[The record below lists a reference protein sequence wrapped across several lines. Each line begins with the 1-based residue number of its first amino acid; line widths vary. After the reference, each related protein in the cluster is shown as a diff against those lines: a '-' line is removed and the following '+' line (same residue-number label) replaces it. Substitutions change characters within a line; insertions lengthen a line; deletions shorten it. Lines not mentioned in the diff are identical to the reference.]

1 VTFPSITPPQRDA
14 PVRLRWPVVLA
25 VWAVPALLAALETY
39 TFWRLSGRP
48 FAAWRA
54 AAMQSPAWFVYAGAT
69 PLAFMLARRLPVR
82 RPSLAKTLPL
92 HLAVSLA
99 VAVLYAG
106 VATGAMWAFSPTPMP
121 YPAGGMFWRWYVS
134 SLPLT
139 TLTYFGLLGVAHA
152 YHHHLEAQR
161 RREEAGQLS
170 AQLAEARLGALRMQL
185 HPHFLFNTLNAIA
198 VLARDGESRQVA
210 RMLTLLGELLREVLE
225 NDAEQF
231 VTLEREVS
239 FLRRYLE
246 IEKVRFGDRLRVV
259 ERLPPGAMDTPVPAF
274 VLQPLV
280 ENALRHGLASLAA
293 GGTIELAAQVEDG
306 TIELTVR
313 DDGAGLPGGR
323 MEAGIGL
330 GNTAARLRE
339 LYRGAASLEVA
350 PVPGGGTMARLRLP
364 RRAP

>member
-1 VTFPSITPPQRDA
+1 MALPEDHAR
-14 PVRLRWPVVLA
+14 VRLRWPLVLA

-39 TFWRLSGRP
+39 TFSRLAGRP

-54 AAMQSPAWFVYAGAT
+54 VATQSPAWFVYAFAT
-69 PLAFMLARRLPVR
+69 PLAFALARRLPVR
-82 RPSLAKTLPL
+82 RASLATTLPL
-92 HLAVSLA
+92 HLAVSLVVAA
-99 VAVLYAG
+99 VYAG
-106 VATGAMWAFSPTPMP
+106 VATAAMRAFSPTPMP
-121 YPAGGMFWRWYVS
+121 YPPGGMFWRWYVS

-152 YHHHLEAQR
+152 YEHHAEAQR
-161 RREEAGQLS
+161 RRDEAGQLS

-185 HPHFLFNTLNAIA
+185 HPHFLFNTLNAIT

-210 RMLTLLGELLREVLE
+210 RMLTLLGGLLREVLE
-225 NDAEQF
+225 NDAGQF
-231 VTLEREVS
+231 VTLERELS
-239 FLRRYLE
+239 FVRGYLE

-259 ERLPPGAMDTPVPAF
+259 ERLPPEAMDTPVPAF

-280 ENALRHGLASLAA
+280 ENALRHGLAPLAA
-293 GGTIELAAQVEDG
+293 GGTIDLAARVEDG
-306 TIELTVR
+306 MIELTVR

-323 MEAGIGL
+323 MEPGIGL

-350 PVPGGGTMARLRLP
+350 PVQGGGTEARLRLP

>member
-1 VTFPSITPPQRDA
+1 MTPPNNDP
-14 PVRLRWPVVLA
+14 PVRLRWPLVLA

-39 TFWRLSGRP
+39 TFSRLSGRP

-54 AAMQSPAWFVYAGAT
+54 AATQAPAWLVYAAAT
-69 PLAFMLARRLPVR
+69 PLAFALARRLPVR
-82 RPSLAKTLPL
+82 RASLARTLPL

-99 VAVLYAG
+99 VGLLYAAA
-106 VATGAMWAFSPTPMP
+106 ATAAMRAFSPTPIE
-121 YPAGGMFWRWYVS
+121 YPAAAMFWRWYAS

-139 TLTYFGLLGVAHA
+139 TLTYFGVLGVAHA
-152 YHHHLEAQR
+152 YEHLAEAQR

-185 HPHFLFNTLNAIA
+185 HPHFLFNTLNAMA

-225 NDAEQF
+225 NDAGQF

-259 ERLPPGAMDTPVPAF
+259 ERLPEGAMDTPVPAF

-280 ENALRHGLASLAA
+280 ENALRHGLAPLAA
-293 GGTIELAAQVEDG
+293 GGTIELAAHVEDG

-350 PVPGGGTMARLRLP
+350 PIAGGGTEARLRLP